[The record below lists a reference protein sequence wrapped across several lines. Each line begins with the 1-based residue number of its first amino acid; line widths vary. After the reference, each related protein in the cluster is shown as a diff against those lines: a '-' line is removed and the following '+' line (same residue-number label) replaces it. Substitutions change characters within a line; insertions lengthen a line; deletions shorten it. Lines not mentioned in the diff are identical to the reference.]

1 MAGNNKKAI
10 EGKIQDTLLRSLER
24 DLSAEQVELLDK
36 KIKTIRELVHD
47 DDDE

>member
-1 MAGNNKKAI
+1 MAGNNKKVI
-10 EGKIQDTLLRSLER
+10 EGKIQDTLLKSLER